1 MRSAMVARPI
11 HSTRPPPRSA
21 AIALLSFHFPHTK
34 AIRRDMQRPGKPK
47 KKGSAFK
54 RNNASTNPDRK
65 VPKKSTP
72 GQGRIKGTTLRTKSS
87 INRLNMYRGGHAIR
101 NKKGRIVHGG
111 AYNDK
116 NSTGGKIVKNMG
128 SAVARTA
135 PNRRWFGNTRI
146 INPKQLDK
154 FREEM
159 GAKVNDPYTV
169 VLRTRKLPMGL
180 LSDTKKTA
188 QMNLLSTESFESVF
202 GPKAQRKRPKCEASG
217 LQDLVERANKKAK
230 LYDDSSKVD
239 RDEIVPEDGT
249 RTLVR
254 NSVFEKGQSRRIWGE
269 LYKVLDCSDIVV
281 QVLDVRNP
289 MGTRSKNVESH
300 LKKNARHKHLVFV
313 LNKCDLV
320 PIWVTRRWV
329 AILSKE
335 YPTLAF
341 HASINNPFG
350 KGALINLLRQFSQ
363 LHQDKKQISV
373 GFIGYPNVGKSSV
386 INTLKKKKVCKAAPV
401 PGETKIWQY
410 ITLMKRVFLIDC
422 PGVVPPTDEEEATL
436 VLRGV
441 TRSER
446 LPYPENY
453 VPPILAQ
460 VKREYI
466 VRTYGVHGWTDSEDF
481 LNQIA
486 IKTGRLLK
494 GGEADIGAVAKQVIN
509 DWQRGRLPW
518 FKPPPEDDQPKE
530 ITMSSAVESSNG
542 STVVHKAD
550 KRSTDDRNDKSTN
563 NGGAAVVGPSLP
575 SDAKGNPKKPNYIS
589 AEPSNATIPDLPR
602 IVQDLGKLAHR
613 EGLASSTIDRTHEDG
628 GSGAGKKRTIGEG
641 DEDELQ
647 WEDLQFEM

>member
-1 MRSAMVARPI
+1 
-11 HSTRPPPRSA
+11 
-21 AIALLSFHFPHTK
+21 
-34 AIRRDMQRPGKPK
+34 MQRPGKPK

-116 NSTGGKIVKNMG
+116 NSTGGRVVKNMG

-202 GPKAQRKRPKCEASG
+202 GPKSQRKRPKCEASG
-217 LQDLVERANKKAK
+217 LEDLVKRANKKAK
-230 LYDDSSKVD
+230 VYDETKTVD
-239 RDEIVPEDGT
+239 RDEVMPEDGT
-249 RTLVR
+249 RILVR
-254 NSVFEKGQSRRIWGE
+254 NSVFDKGQSRRIWGE
-269 LYKVLDCSDIVV
+269 LYKVLDCSDIVI

-289 MGTRSKNVESH
+289 MGTRSKNVENH

-329 AILSKE
+329 TILSKE

-422 PGVVPPTDEEEATL
+422 PGVVPPTNEEESTL

-446 LPYPENY
+446 LPHAANY

-466 VRTYGVHGWTDSEDF
+466 VRTYGIHGWTDSEDF

-494 GGEADIGAVAKQVIN
+494 GGEADINAVAKQVIN

-518 FKPPPEDDQPKE
+518 FKPPPEEDQMAE
-530 ITMSSAVESSNG
+530 VTLDGADTTTSTAASSG
-542 STVVHKAD
+542 STAKDTVSNSNSK
-550 KRSTDDRNDKSTN
+550 N
-563 NGGAAVVGPSLP
+563 NGGAPVIGPSLP
-575 SDAKGNPKKPNYIS
+575 SNSKMQQRKKSNNYIS
-589 AEPSNATIPDLPR
+589 TEPVSVNIPELPK

-613 EGLASSTIDRTHEDG
+613 EGLISDTIDRTNEDG
-628 GSGAGKKRTIGEG
+628 GSGAGKKRTIGGG
-641 DEDELQ
+641 DDDELQ
-647 WEDLQFEM
+647 WEDLQFES